1 METRNFLEQTFK
13 CIKGHITPNKII
25 VEDFNALFS
34 SSIGLLNRKTGKKF
48 NHRSTELADICKVP
62 LPKNYSRYMDLYL
75 KFDYVIGLEAKCK
88 FKNEIIL
95 DSFLNHSG
103 IE

>member
-1 METRNFLEQTFK
+1 MKTRNFLEQTFK
-13 CIKGHITPNKII
+13 CIKGHITPKKMI

-62 LPKNYSRYMDLYL
+62 LPKNYSSYMNLYL
-75 KFDYVIGLEAKCK
+75 KFDYVIGLEANVNSK
-88 FKNEIIL
+88 L
-95 DSFLNHSG
+95 R
-103 IE
+103 